1 MAPAPA
7 GAIAL
12 SAHCPV
18 FQLALRG
25 APRPSRRP
33 RRPPG
38 DDSALAGRIA
48 LAGHPPTPESRT
60 GPARASAT
68 ERAGALPGADG
79 GNPLLELLDA
89 RLRARR
95 PAADLPQLGVDLPV
109 RPVRPVV
116 LRRDQRVE
124 LAPQLRPALERRHL
138 LGRQRRGGVRG
149 GLAPL
154 LRREL
159 LGLVLG
165 QQRSHLLRREQAGQP
180 EVVLL
185 LGRAGAGAGAERGA
199 VVDHLVEVR
208 RRAERGEL
216 AVLVSVLVQLAVGGG
231 QCLVVEELLAGRA
244 LQHVVALE

>member
-95 PAADLPQLGVDLPV
+95 PAADLPQL
-109 RPVRPVV
+109 
-116 LRRDQRVE
+116 
-124 LAPQLRPALERRHL
+124 RPALERRHL

-165 QQRSHLLRREQAGQP
+165 QQRRHLLRREQAGQP